1 MWADVQA
8 SIPRNI
14 TDLLDF
20 AKDVRILGI
29 FPIKKNI
36 LFLV

>member
-8 SIPRNI
+8 SIPRNV
-14 TDLLDF
+14 TDLHDF

-29 FPIKKNI
+29 LSINKI
-36 LFLV
+36 LFLA